1 MSIDQLSPSGTEVV
15 DVRNPATGE
24 LVGSVAVQSAEAVAA
39 VVDELRAHQSSWE
52 ALGPDARAIWL
63 RKLRDWLLDNESRLV
78 DILAAE
84 TGKPRVEAAFEV
96 MVTCDAINYY
106 ADRARKFLA
115 EKKLRPHGPL
125 TATKKLTRV
134 YRPYPVVG
142 VITPW
147 NFPLLIP
154 GVDAVAAL
162 LAGAAVVVK
171 PSEVTPLSACE
182 LARGWEQIGAPPVFA
197 CVTGL
202 GATGAAVVDSV
213 DMVQFTGST
222 RTGRAIAARAGERL
236 IPCGVELGGKDPAIV
251 LADADLSRAANGIA
265 WGALFN
271 SGQACI
277 SVERVYV
284 EAPAYDR
291 FVALLTERVRSIRQ
305 GIDNGSY
312 STDVGTLVT
321 EQQVEI
327 VRSHVQDAV
336 AHGATIATGGKTI
349 GNGGFFEPTILLDV
363 DHSMACMRDETFG
376 PTIPV
381 MKVADEEEAIRL
393 ANDSQYGL
401 SATVWTKDIG
411 HGRDIARRLEVGAVN
426 INDAYSNLFCFPLPQ
441 GGWKSSGLGSRLGGP
456 QGIRKYCRQQ
466 AITAP
471 RVPRMENQLLWYPYS
486 HRRGRTVAALLRLFV
501 ARDVRRRL
509 RRPGSRTAV
518 TRRLSPGRSRG
529 RESAATLRADA
540 SLPCCHDLVCW
551 PQLPA
556 SN

>member
-1 MSIDQLSPSGTEVV
+1 MSIDQLSPSDTGVV

-24 LVGSVAVQSAEAVAA
+24 LVGSVAVQTAKAVAA
-39 VVDELRAHQSSWE
+39 IVDELRTHQSSWE
-52 ALGPDARAIWL
+52 ALGPDARAAWL
-63 RKLRDWLLDNESRLV
+63 RKLRNWLLDNESRLV

-115 EKKLRPHGPL
+115 EKRFRPHGPL
-125 TATKKLTRV
+125 TSTKKLTRV

-162 LAGAAVVVK
+162 LAGAAVLVK
-171 PSEVTPLSACE
+171 PSEVTPLSARE
-182 LARGWEQIGAPPVFA
+182 LARGWEQIGAPPVLA

-202 GATGAAVVDSV
+202 GATGAAVVDAV

-265 WGALFN
+265 WAALFN

-284 EAPAYDR
+284 EAPVYDR
-291 FVALLTERVRSIRQ
+291 FVALLTERVRAVRQ

-312 STDVGTLVT
+312 SVDVGALVT

-336 AHGATIATGGKTI
+336 AHGATVATGGKAT
-349 GNGGFFEPTILLDV
+349 GRFFEPTILLEV

-381 MKVADEEEAIRL
+381 MRVVDEEEAIRL

-401 SATVWTKDIG
+401 SATVWTKDIDR
-411 HGRDIARRLEVGAVN
+411 GRDIARRLEVGAVN
-426 INDAYSNLFCFPLPQ
+426 INDAYSNLFCFPLPH
-441 GGWKSSGLGSRLGGP
+441 GGWKSSGLGARLGGA

-471 RVPRMENQLLWYPYS
+471 RVPRLENQLLWYPYS
-486 HRRGRTVAALLRLFV
+486 RRRGRIVAALLRLFV
-501 ARDVRRRL
+501 ARDVRRRS
-509 RRPGSRTAV
+509 RRSGSRTH
-518 TRRLSPGRSRG
+518 RH
-529 RESAATLRADA
+529 A
-540 SLPCCHDLVCW
+540 SVVSG
-551 PQLPA
+551 A
-556 SN
+556 K

>member
-1 MSIDQLSPSGTEVV
+1 MSIDQLSPPGTEVV

-24 LVGSVAVQSAEAVAA
+24 LVGTVAVQSAESVAA
-39 VVDELRAHQSSWE
+39 VVDELRTQQSSWE
-52 ALGPDARAIWL
+52 ALGPDARAVWL
-63 RKLRDWLLDNESRLV
+63 RKLRNWLLDNESRLI
-78 DILAAE
+78 DILSAE
-84 TGKPRVEAAFEV
+84 TGKPRVEAAFEI

-106 ADRARKFLA
+106 ADRAGKYLAAKKF
-115 EKKLRPHGPL
+115 RPHGPL
-125 TATKKLTRV
+125 TSTKKLTRV

-162 LAGAAVVVK
+162 LAGAAVLVK
-171 PSEVTPLSACE
+171 SSEVTPLSARE
-182 LARGWEQIGAPPVFA
+182 LARGWEQIGAPPVFG

-236 IPCGVELGGKDPAIV
+236 IPCCVELGGKDPAIV

-284 EAPAYDR
+284 EAPVYDR
-291 FVALLTERVRSIRQ
+291 FVALLTKRVRSIRQ
-305 GIDNGSY
+305 GVDNGSY
-312 STDVGTLVT
+312 SADVGTLVT
-321 EQQVEI
+321 KQQVEI

-336 AHGATIATGGKTI
+336 ARGATIATGGKAT
-349 GNGGFFEPTILLDV
+349 GGFFEPTILLDV

-393 ANDSQYGL
+393 ANDSEYGL
-401 SATVWTKDIG
+401 SATVWTKDIDR
-411 HGRDIARRLEVGAVN
+411 GRDIAHRLEVGAVN
-426 INDAYSNLFCFPLPQ
+426 INDAYSNLFCFPLPH

-456 QGIRKYCRQQ
+456 HGIRKYCRQQ
-466 AITAP
+466 AITTP

-486 HRRGRTVAALLRLFV
+486 ARRGRTVAALLRLFV
-501 ARDVRRRL
+501 ARDARRRL
-509 RRPGSRTAV
+509 RRG
-518 TRRLSPGRSRG
+518 GRNHG
-529 RESAATLRADA
+529 HA
-540 SLPCCHDLVCW
+540 SVVSGPK
-551 PQLPA
+551 
-556 SN
+556 

>member
-1 MSIDQLSPSGTEVV
+1 MSIDQLSPPGTEVV
-15 DVRNPATGE
+15 DVHNPATGE
-24 LVGSVAVQSAEAVAA
+24 LVGSVAVQSAEAVTA

-52 ALGPDARAIWL
+52 ALGPDARAAWL
-63 RKLRDWLLDNESRLV
+63 RKLRNWLLDNESRLV

-115 EKKLRPHGPL
+115 EKRFRPHGPL
-125 TATKKLTRV
+125 TSTKKLTRV

-162 LAGAAVVVK
+162 LAGAAVLVK
-171 PSEVTPLSACE
+171 PSEVTPLSARE
-182 LARGWEQIGAPPVFA
+182 LARGWEQIGAPPVLA

-202 GATGAAVVDSV
+202 GATGAAVVDAV

-251 LADADLSRAANGIA
+251 LADADLSRAANGVA
-265 WGALFN
+265 WAALFN

-284 EAPAYDR
+284 EAPVYDR
-291 FVALLTERVRSIRQ
+291 FVALLTERVLSVRQ

-312 STDVGTLVT
+312 SVDVGALVT

-336 AHGATIATGGKTI
+336 AHGATVATGGKATGTVLRAHDSSRRRSFDGLHARRDFRSDGPGDEGRRRRRGDPVGKRLPVRAV
-349 GNGGFFEPTILLDV
+349 GNGV
-363 DHSMACMRDETFG
+363 DEGYR
-376 PTIPV
+376 
-381 MKVADEEEAIRL
+381 
-393 ANDSQYGL
+393 
-401 SATVWTKDIG
+401 
-411 HGRDIARRLEVGAVN
+411 
-426 INDAYSNLFCFPLPQ
+426 
-441 GGWKSSGLGSRLGGP
+441 
-456 QGIRKYCRQQ
+456 
-466 AITAP
+466 
-471 RVPRMENQLLWYPYS
+471 
-486 HRRGRTVAALLRLFV
+486 
-501 ARDVRRRL
+501 
-509 RRPGSRTAV
+509 SRT
-518 TRRLSPGRSRG
+518 
-529 RESAATLRADA
+529 
-540 SLPCCHDLVCW
+540 
-551 PQLPA
+551 
-556 SN
+556 

>member
-15 DVRNPATGE
+15 EVRNPATGE
-24 LVGSVAVQSAEAVAA
+24 LVGSVAVQSAEAVA
-39 VVDELRAHQSSWE
+39 VVVQELRTHQSSWE
-52 ALGPDARAIWL
+52 ALGPDGRAVWL
-63 RKLRDWLLDNESRLV
+63 RKFRNWLLDNESHLIDLV
-78 DILAAE
+78 AAE
-84 TGKPRVEAAFEV
+84 TGKPRAEARFEV
-96 MVTCDAINYY
+96 MLTCDAINYY
-106 ADRARKFLA
+106 ADRARKYLA
-115 EKKLRPHGPL
+115 EKKFRPHGAL
-125 TATKKLTRV
+125 TSTKRLTSV

-162 LAGAAVVVK
+162 LAGASVLVK

-182 LARGWEQIGAPPVFA
+182 LARGWEQIGAPPVLA

-202 GATGAAVVDSV
+202 GATGAAVVESV

-284 EAPAYDR
+284 EAPVYDR
-291 FVALLTERVRSIRQ
+291 FVALLTERVLSIRQ
-305 GIDNGSY
+305 GVDNGSY
-312 STDVGTLVT
+312 SADVGPLVT
-321 EQQVEI
+321 EQQAQI
-327 VRSHVQDAV
+327 VRGHIQDAV
-336 AHGATIATGGKTI
+336 TRGATIATGGKAT
-349 GNGGFFEPTILLDV
+349 GGFFEPTILLDV

-381 MKVADEEEAIRL
+381 MKVANEEEAIRL

-401 SATVWTKDIG
+401 SATVWTKDIDR
-411 HGRDIARRLEVGAVN
+411 GRDIAHRLEAGAVN
-426 INDAYSNLFCFPLPQ
+426 INDAYSNLFCFPLPH
-441 GGWKSSGLGSRLGGP
+441 GGWKNSGLGSRLGGP

-466 AITAP
+466 AITTS

-486 HRRGRTVAALLRLFV
+486 HRRGRVVAALLRLFV

-509 RRPGSRTAV
+509 WRA
-518 TRRLSPGRSRG
+518 GRSHG
-529 RESAATLRADA
+529 HA
-540 SLPCCHDLVCW
+540 SLVSGPK
-551 PQLPA
+551 
-556 SN
+556 

>member
-1 MSIDQLSPSGTEVV
+1 VSIDQLAPPGTEVV

-24 LVGSVAVQSAEAVAA
+24 HVGSVAVQSAEAVAA
-39 VVDELRAHQSSWE
+39 VVDELRTHQSSWE
-52 ALGPDARAIWL
+52 ALGPDARAVWL
-63 RKLRDWLLDNESRLV
+63 RELRNWLLDNESRLV

-106 ADRARKFLA
+106 ADRARKYLA
-115 EKKLRPHGPL
+115 EKKFRPHGPL
-125 TATKKLTRV
+125 TAAKKLTRL

-162 LAGAAVVVK
+162 LAGAAVVIK
-171 PSEVTPLSACE
+171 PSEVTPLSARE
-182 LARGWEQIGAPPVFA
+182 LARGWEQIGAPPVIA

-202 GATGAAVVDSV
+202 GATGAAVVDAV

-222 RTGRAIAARAGERL
+222 KTGRAIAARAGERL

-265 WGALFN
+265 WAALFN

-291 FVALLTERVRSIRQ
+291 FVALLTKRVLSIRQ
-305 GIDNGSY
+305 GVDNGSY
-312 STDVGTLVT
+312 STDVGALAT

-327 VRSHVQDAV
+327 VTSHVRDAV
-336 AHGATIATGGKTI
+336 AHGATVAAGG
-349 GNGGFFEPTILLDV
+349 NANDGFFEPTILLDV
-363 DHSMACMRDETFG
+363 DHSMVCMREETFG

-393 ANDSQYGL
+393 ANDSRYGL

-411 HGRDIARRLEVGAVN
+411 RGLDIARRLEVGAVN
-426 INDAYSNLFCFPLPQ
+426 INDAYSNLFCFPLPH
-441 GGWKSSGLGSRLGGP
+441 GGWKGSGLGSRLGGP

-466 AITAP
+466 AITTS

-486 HRRGRTVAALLRLFV
+486 ARRGRTVAALLRLFV

-509 RRPGSRTAV
+509 RRGGSRNHGH
-518 TRRLSPGRSRG
+518 P
-529 RESAATLRADA
+529 
-540 SLPCCHDLVCW
+540 SLVSG
-551 PQLPA
+551 A
-556 SN
+556 R

>member
-1 MSIDQLSPSGTEVV
+1 VSIDQLSPSGIQTIT
-15 DVRNPATGE
+15 VRNPATGDV
-24 LVGSVAVQSAEAVAA
+24 VGSVAAQSAETVAT
-39 VVDELRAHQSSWE
+39 VVAELRSHQPSWE
-52 ALGPDARAIWL
+52 ALGPTSRADWL
-63 RKLRDWLLDNESRLV
+63 RKLRNWLLDNESRLV
-78 DILAAE
+78 DVLCAE
-84 TGKPRVEAAFEV
+84 TGKPRAEATFEI

-106 ADRARKFLA
+106 ADRARRFLA
-115 EKKLRPHGPL
+115 EEKIRPHGLL
-125 TATKKLTRV
+125 TASKKLTKV

-154 GVDAVAAL
+154 GVDAVPAL
-162 LAGAAVVVK
+162 LAGAAVLVK
-171 PSEVTPLSACE
+171 PSEVTPLSARE
-182 LARGWEQIGAPPVFA
+182 LARGWEQIGAPPVLA

-202 GATGAAVVDSV
+202 GPTGAAVVDTV

-265 WGALFN
+265 WGALLN

-284 EAPAYDR
+284 EAPVYDR

-305 GIDNGSY
+305 GTDDGSY
-312 STDVGTLVT
+312 SADVGTLAT

-327 VRSHVQDAV
+327 VRNHVDDAV
-336 AHGATIATGGKTI
+336 TNGATIATGGKAT
-349 GNGGFFEPTILLDV
+349 GSGGFFEPTILLDV
-363 DHSMACMRDETFG
+363 DHSMACMREETFG

-381 MKVADEEEAIRL
+381 MKVADQEEAIRL

-411 HGRDIARRLEVGAVN
+411 RGKDIARRLEVGGVN
-426 INDAYSNLFCFPLPQ
+426 INDAYSNLFCFPLPH
-441 GGWKSSGLGSRLGGP
+441 GGWKGSGLGSRLGGP

-466 AITAP
+466 AITTP
-471 RVPRMENQLLWYPYS
+471 RVPTMKNEVLWYPYTR
-486 HRRGRTVAALLRLFV
+486 RRGRTVAALLRLLV
-501 ARDVRRRL
+501 ARDVRRRF
-509 RRPGSRTAV
+509 RRR
-518 TRRLSPGRSRG
+518 
-529 RESAATLRADA
+529 
-540 SLPCCHDLVCW
+540 
-551 PQLPA
+551 
-556 SN
+556 

>member
-1 MSIDQLSPSGTEVV
+1 MSTDQLSQPGIQTIT
-15 DVRNPATGE
+15 VRNPATGDA
-24 LVGSVAVQSAEAVAA
+24 VGTVVAQSAETVAT
-39 VVDELRAHQSSWE
+39 VVAELRAHQPSWE
-52 ALGPDARAIWL
+52 ALGPTARAAWL
-63 RKLRDWLLDNESRLV
+63 RKLRNWLLDNESRLV
-78 DILAAE
+78 DVLCAE
-84 TGKPRVEAAFEV
+84 TGKPRAEATFEI

-115 EKKLRPHGPL
+115 EEKIRPHGLL
-125 TATKKLTRV
+125 TASKKLTKV

-154 GVDAVAAL
+154 GVDAVPAL
-162 LAGAAVVVK
+162 LAGAAVLVK
-171 PSEVTPLSACE
+171 PSEVTPLSARE
-182 LARGWEQIGAPPVFA
+182 LARGWEQIGAPPVLA

-202 GATGAAVVDSV
+202 GPTGAAVVDTV

-265 WGALFN
+265 WGALLN

-284 EAPAYDR
+284 EAPVYDR

-305 GIDNGSY
+305 GTDDGSY
-312 STDVGTLVT
+312 SADVGTLAT

-327 VRSHVQDAV
+327 VRNHVDDAV
-336 AHGATIATGGKTI
+336 ASGATIATGGKAT
-349 GNGGFFEPTILLDV
+349 GSGGFFEPTILLDV
-363 DHSMACMRDETFG
+363 DHSMTCMREETFG

-381 MKVADEEEAIRL
+381 MKVADQEEAIRL

-411 HGRDIARRLEVGAVN
+411 RGKDIARRLEVGGVN
-426 INDAYSNLFCFPLPQ
+426 INDAYSNLFCFPLPH
-441 GGWKSSGLGSRLGGP
+441 GGWKSSGIGSRLGGP

-466 AITAP
+466 AITTP
-471 RVPRMENQLLWYPYS
+471 RVPTMKNEVLWYPYT
-486 HRRGRTVAALLRLFV
+486 RPRGRTVAALLRLLV
-501 ARDVRRRL
+501 ARDARRRFG
-509 RRPGSRTAV
+509 RR
-518 TRRLSPGRSRG
+518 
-529 RESAATLRADA
+529 
-540 SLPCCHDLVCW
+540 
-551 PQLPA
+551 
-556 SN
+556 

>member
-1 MSIDQLSPSGTEVV
+1 MSIDQLSPPGTELVE
-15 DVRNPATGE
+15 VRNPATGE

-39 VVDELRAHQSSWE
+39 VVDELRTHQSSWE
-52 ALGPDARAIWL
+52 ELGPDARAGWL
-63 RKLRDWLLDNESRLV
+63 RKLRNWLLDNESRLI
-78 DILAAE
+78 DILVAE
-84 TGKPRVEAAFEV
+84 TGKPRVEARFEV

-115 EKKLRPHGPL
+115 EKKFRPHGPL
-125 TATKKLTRV
+125 TTTKKLSRV

-171 PSEVTPLSACE
+171 SSEVTPLSARE
-182 LARGWEQIGAPPVFA
+182 LARGWERIGAPPVFA

-305 GIDNGSY
+305 GVDNGSY
-312 STDVGTLVT
+312 STDVG
-321 EQQVEI
+321 
-327 VRSHVQDAV
+327 S
-336 AHGATIATGGKTI
+336 
-349 GNGGFFEPTILLDV
+349 
-363 DHSMACMRDETFG
+363 FG
-376 PTIPV
+376 HR
-381 MKVADEEEAIRL
+381 AA
-393 ANDSQYGL
+393 
-401 SATVWTKDIG
+401 
-411 HGRDIARRLEVGAVN
+411 GRDREEPRPGCRRPRGHDRDRRKDDRQRRVLRAHNSSRRRSFDGLYARRDLRP
-426 INDAYSNLFCFPLPQ
+426 DD
-441 GGWKSSGLGSRLGGP
+441 SGDEG
-456 QGIRKYCRQQ
+456 
-466 AITAP
+466 
-471 RVPRMENQLLWYPYS
+471 
-486 HRRGRTVAALLRLFV
+486 RR
-501 ARDVRRRL
+501 
-509 RRPGSRTAV
+509 
-518 TRRLSPGRSRG
+518 RSRG
-529 RESAATLRADA
+529 DPAGKRLPVRAVGNGVDQRHR
-540 SLPCCHDLVCW
+540 SRT
-551 PQLPA
+551 
-556 SN
+556 